1 MDNME
6 DTKLHPTVLVRPT
19 VMIVD
24 DAEDILMIMESILAR
39 EYSLKLYSRAQDA
52 LDYAFAN
59 PPDLIMLD
67 VMMPGIDGFE
77 TCRRLKANP
86 KLRDIPVI
94 FLTSK
99 NEDEYEEMGFSV
111 GASDFIHKPINAPI
125 VHARVK
131 THLKIKFVMDYMRN
145 ENLRLKDTAKQA
157 SAELAKATKML
168 WSTPFDKS

>member
-6 DTKLHPTVLVRPT
+6 ETGVHPTILVRPT
-19 VMIVD
+19 VMVVD
-24 DAEDILMIMESILAR
+24 DAEEMLMIMESILSR
-39 EYSLKLYSRAQDA
+39 EYSVKSFTEAKA
-52 LDYAFAN
+52 AIDYAFSN
-59 PPDLIMLD
+59 PPDLFLLD
-67 VMMPGIDGFE
+67 VMMPDIDGFE

-99 NEDEYEEMGFSV
+99 NEDEYEEKGFSV

-125 VHARVK
+125 VIARVK

-145 ENLRLKDTAKQA
+145 ENLRLKENTKQC
-157 SAELAKATKML
+157 SAELTELTRVL
-168 WSTPFDKS
+168 WSSLSTKS

>member
-1 MDNME
+1 MDNIE
-6 DTKLHPTVLVRPT
+6 ETGKHPTVLVRPT

-24 DAEDILMIMESILAR
+24 DTEEILMIMESILSKDYSIKLFSQASKAI
-39 EYSLKLYSRAQDA
+39 EYASSK
-52 LDYAFAN
+52 
-59 PPDLIMLD
+59 PPDLILLD
-67 VMMPGIDGFE
+67 VMMPEIDGFE
-77 TCRRLKANP
+77 ACRRIKANP

-125 VHARVK
+125 VSARVK

-145 ENLRLKDTAKQA
+145 ENLRLKDNAKLA
-157 SAELAKATKML
+157 SGELNALNTML
-168 WSTPFDKS
+168 WGSPLVKS

>member
-6 DTKLHPTVLVRPT
+6 ETGVHATVLVRPT
-19 VMIVD
+19 VLVVD
-24 DAEDILMIMESILAR
+24 DAEEMLMIMESILAK
-39 EYSLKLYSRAQDA
+39 EYSVKLFSQAKEA
-52 LDYAFAN
+52 IEYAFSN
-59 PPDLIMLD
+59 PPDLFLLD
-67 VMMPGIDGFE
+67 VMMPDIDGFE

-99 NEDEYEEMGFSV
+99 NEDEYEEKGFSV

-125 VHARVK
+125 VIARVK

-145 ENLRLKDTAKQA
+145 ENLRLKETAKQ
-157 SAELAKATKML
+157 STAELTELTRVLWGNPFAK
-168 WSTPFDKS
+168 S

>member
-1 MDNME
+1 M
-6 DTKLHPTVLVRPT
+6 V
-19 VMIVD
+19 VD
-24 DAEDILMIMESILAR
+24 DAEEMLMIMESILAR
-39 EYSLKLYSRAQDA
+39 EHAMKLFSNPKDA
-52 LDYAFAN
+52 LDYAFSN
-59 PPDLIMLD
+59 PPDLILLD
-67 VMMPGIDGFE
+67 VVMPDIDGFE

-125 VHARVK
+125 VKARVK

-145 ENLRLKDTAKQA
+145 ENQRLQKTAKQA
-157 SAELAKATKML
+157 SAELAELNKILWGGNQPTK
-168 WSTPFDKS
+168 S